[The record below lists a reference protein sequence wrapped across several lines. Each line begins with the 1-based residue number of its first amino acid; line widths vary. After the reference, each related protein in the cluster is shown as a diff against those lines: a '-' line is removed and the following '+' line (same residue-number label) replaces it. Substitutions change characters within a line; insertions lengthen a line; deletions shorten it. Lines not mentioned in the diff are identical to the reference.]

1 MPPDELGRNNMK
13 SADQS
18 VRSDLVLIGG
28 GHSHVAVIKS
38 FAMRPVPGVRLT
50 VIARDVHTPY
60 SGMLPGL
67 VAGHYTFDEAHVDLR
82 PLCRLAG
89 ARLYHDKAVGLD
101 TVAKQVLCEGRPPV
115 PYDLLSVDIGSTPH
129 LDVIQGAA
137 EYAVPVKPIDGFV
150 ARWNDLTAR
159 AAAHQGTL
167 RIAVVGAGAAGV
179 EMTLAIQHRLKE
191 LTGTAPEMHLFGRGE
206 RILPAFPKSVAR
218 RFDRVL
224 TERTVRVHLGAG
236 VSEITKD
243 GVRTSDGAFSEVDE
257 ILVVTGAVAQ
267 PWLTAAGLDVDKGGF
282 LRVDDCLR
290 SLSHPDIFAAGDVA
304 NVVNHPREKAGVF
317 AVRQGPALADNLR
330 RVLQGEAPKPFH
342 PQRTFLTLIST
353 GDQYAVAHKA
363 GFSIEGAW
371 VWRWKDRIDREWMNQ
386 YGSELPVMASGDDE
400 EMRCGGCGAK
410 VGQVTLKRALNGL
423 DAGSG
428 EGVLLG
434 LDAPD
439 DAAVIEVPTGK
450 ALVQSVDYFRSP
462 IDDPYLFGRIA
473 ANHALGDLFAMG
485 AAPHSALAVAT
496 LPYDRPAIV
505 ADTLRQLMEGAT
517 ETLTAAGA
525 SLVGGHSGEG
535 AELAVGFTVN
545 GFIDPDKAIRKRG
558 AQPGDVLILTK
569 PLGTGTLLA
578 ADMRAKAKGKWI
590 DEAISSMMMSNAEAA
605 TILMQNG
612 ATAMTDVTGFGLAG
626 HLLEMLDGGVGAE
639 IDLSAVPALEG
650 ALDCLRSG
658 IASTLQ
664 PENMSA
670 VSRMSVVDGAD
681 DAKLALLFDPQTAG
695 GLLAAVPPQDAAAA
709 VTSLRAGGYSKSV
722 IVGRLVDDPFATVK
736 VE

>member
-1 MPPDELGRNNMK
+1 MK
-13 SADQS
+13 SADQP
-18 VRSDLVLIGG
+18 VRRDLVLIGG

-101 TVAKQVLCEGRPPV
+101 TAERQVLCEGRPPV

-129 LDVIQGAA
+129 LDAIKGAA
-137 EYAVPVKPIDGFV
+137 EYAVPVKPIDSFV
-150 ARWNDLTAR
+150 ARWKDLTAR
-159 AAAHQGTL
+159 AVAHRGTL

-191 LTGTAPEMHLFGRGE
+191 LSGTAPEMHLFGRGN
-206 RILPAFPKSVAR
+206 RVLPAFPRSVAK

-224 TERTVRVHLGAG
+224 AARAVTVHLGAE
-236 VSEITKD
+236 VSEITAD
-243 GVRTSDGAFSEVDE
+243 GVRTSDGAFAQADE

-267 PWLTAAGLDVDKGGF
+267 PWLAAAGLDVDKGGF

-290 SLSHPDIFAAGDVA
+290 SLSHPEIFAAGDVA

-317 AVRQGPALADNLR
+317 AVRQGPALAENLR
-330 RVLQGEAPKPFH
+330 RVLQDEQPKTFR

-371 VWRWKDRIDREWMNQ
+371 VWRWKDRIDREWMDQ
-386 YGSELPVMASGDDE
+386 YGADLPVMASAGDD

-410 VGQVTLKRALNGL
+410 VGQVTLSRALDGL

-439 DAAVIEVPTGK
+439 DAAVIDAPAGK

-485 AAPHSALAVAT
+485 AVPHSALAVAT

-505 ADTLRQLMEGAT
+505 ADTLRQLMQGAT

-525 SLVGGHSGEG
+525 TLVGGHSGEG

-545 GFIDPDKAIRKRG
+545 GFVAPDRIVRKRS
-558 AQPGDVLILTK
+558 AQAGDVLVLTK
-569 PLGTGTLLA
+569 ALGTGTLLA

-590 DEAISSMMMSNAEAA
+590 DGAVSSMLMSNAEAA
-605 TILMQNG
+605 AILIQNG
-612 ATAMTDVTGFGLAG
+612 ATGMTDVTGFGLAG
-626 HLLEMLDGGVGAE
+626 HLLEMLADGVGAE
-639 IDLSAVPALEG
+639 IDLAAVPALDG
-650 ALDCLRSG
+650 ALDCLAAG

-670 VSRMSVVDGAD
+670 ASRMSVAD
-681 DAKLALLFDPQTAG
+681 RDADPKAALLFDPQTAG
-695 GLLAAVPPQDAAAA
+695 GLLAAVPAARAA
-709 VTSLRAGGYSKSV
+709 ETVAALRESGYPATA
-722 IVGRLVDDPFATVK
+722 IVGRLTSDPSATMKVK
-736 VE
+736 

>member
-1 MPPDELGRNNMK
+1 MK
-13 SADQS
+13 SADQP
-18 VRSDLVLIGG
+18 VRHDLVLIGG

-38 FAMRPVPGVRLT
+38 FAMRPKPGVRLT

-101 TVAKQVLCEGRPPV
+101 PVAKTVLCEGRPPV

-129 LDVIQGAA
+129 LDVIKGAA
-137 EYAVPVKPIDGFV
+137 ENAVPVKPIDGFV
-150 ARWNDLTAR
+150 ARWENLMTR
-159 AAAHQGTL
+159 ATAHQGTL

-191 LTGTAPEMHLFGRGE
+191 LTGKALEMHLFGSGK
-206 RILPAFPKSVAR
+206 RILPAFPKSVAK

-224 TERTVRVHLGAG
+224 SARAVAVHLDAE
-236 VSEITKD
+236 VTEITAA
-243 GVRTSDGAFSEVDE
+243 GVRTSDGVLTEADEV
-257 ILVVTGAVAQ
+257 LVVTGAVAQ
-267 PWLTAAGLDVDKGGF
+267 PWLAAAGLDVDAGGF

-290 SLSHPDIFAAGDVA
+290 SLSHPEIFAAGDVA

-330 RVLQGEAPKPFH
+330 RVLSDEEPKPFR
-342 PQRTFLTLIST
+342 PQKTFLTLIST

-363 GFSIEGAW
+363 GFSVEGAW
-371 VWRWKDRIDREWMNQ
+371 VWRWKDRIDREWMDQ
-386 YGSELPVMASGDDE
+386 YGAELPVMPSAGDD

-410 VGQVTLKRALNGL
+410 VGQVTLTRALAGL
-423 DAGSG
+423 DVGSG

-434 LDAPD
+434 LDALD
-439 DAAVIEVPTGK
+439 DAAVIEVPAGK

-485 AAPHSALAVAT
+485 AVPHSALAVAT
-496 LPYDRPAIV
+496 LPYDRPTIV

-545 GFIDPDKAIRKRG
+545 GFIDPARIVRKRS
-558 AQPGDVLILTK
+558 AKAGDVLILTK

-590 DEAISSMMMSNAEAA
+590 DEAIASMLLSNAEAA
-605 TILMQNG
+605 AILIQNG
-612 ATAMTDVTGFGLAG
+612 ATAMTDVTGFGLVG
-626 HLLEMLDGGVGAE
+626 HLLEMLPDGVGAE
-639 IDLSAVPALEG
+639 LDLAAVPALEG
-650 ALDCLRSG
+650 ALDCLAAG

-664 PENMSA
+664 PENMA
-670 VSRMSVVDGAD
+670 AASRMSVVNGAGP
-681 DAKLALLFDPQTAG
+681 KLGLLFDPQTAG
-695 GLLAAVPPQDAAAA
+695 GLLATVPESGATPAIAA
-709 VTSLRAGGYSKSV
+709 LRESGYPDCT
-722 IVGRLVDDPFATVK
+722 IVGRLIDDPSAK
-736 VE
+736 INVE